1 MLVRIVVTFYLAIN
15 CFLSAQLRGGFDTS
29 GDYKLSYEGNS
40 DTYSSESGIV
50 VGYDAV
56 ISDQDGLKF
65 GVGGEFMVA
74 RGIEEFSEGT
84 GSFHSVYGFGK
95 YALNEKIYG
104 IGRVGYNFHTG
115 DDDYT
120 DTGDPGV
127 DMELT
132 GGLMYA
138 YGGGFSMTPKVS
150 FESIFA
156 THEGG
161 FTLSMS
167 GYDDMKYK
175 LSYTRFSIGLVFIL

>member
-1 MLVRIVVTFYLAIN
+1 MDIIFILV
-15 CFLSAQLRGGFDTS
+15 
-29 GDYKLSYEGNS
+29 
-40 DTYSSESGIV
+40 
-50 VGYDAV
+50 
-56 ISDQDGLKF
+56 
-65 GVGGEFMVA
+65 
-74 RGIEEFSEGT
+74 
-84 GSFHSVYGFGK
+84 
-95 YALNEKIYG
+95 
-104 IGRVGYNFHTG
+104 

-120 DTGDPGV
+120 DTGVPGV